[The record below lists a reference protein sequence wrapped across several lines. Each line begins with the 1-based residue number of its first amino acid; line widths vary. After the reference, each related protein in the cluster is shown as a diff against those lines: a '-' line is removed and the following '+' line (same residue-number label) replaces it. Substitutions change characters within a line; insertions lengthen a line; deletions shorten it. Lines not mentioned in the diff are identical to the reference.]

1 MKSSFRPFWISII
14 KDQHYKGF
22 HVDGTFTPTAYNNI
36 INELKEKRGIE
47 FTKSHLK
54 NRLKTL
60 KEHFKESYDFF
71 RNGKLSGFSWNPFT
85 KTWCVEPEVWE
96 QLLQE
101 KPEAIMWKTKM
112 AFGSHIR
119 IRFGFE
125 IGYHGFGMSL
135 EELFAKDRATGQG
148 AKIAREKRMRWMNE
162 PNGVQFESIIKI
174 DDMLSQNEI
183 SLENFNNSSKELD
196 AQRSKACNNKQ
207 SQGTTATQGKKRKV
221 TCDEEFE
228 SLKGAFHNVA
238 DALREV
244 NAILEKSRPRVYSE
258 KEIYDELVNIGV
270 EADLIGDYYV
280 FLCQNTEKVRSFFG
294 CLSERSRNILNK
306 LMNGF

>member
-1 MKSSFRPFWISII
+1 MKKDPSIMKENMKWTLAMDEVFI
-14 KDQHYKGF
+14 QALLDQHYKGF
-22 HVDGTFTPTAYNNI
+22 RVDGTFTPTAYNNI
-36 INELKEKRGIE
+36 INELKKKLGIE

-85 KTWCVEPEVWE
+85 KTWCAEPKVWE

-101 KPEAIMWKTKM
+101 KPEAIRWKTKVIN
-112 AFGSHIR
+112 H
-119 IRFGFE
+119 
-125 IGYHGFGMSL
+125 YDSL

-148 AKIAREKRMRWMNE
+148 DETAKEKRMRWMNE
-162 PNGVQFESIIKI
+162 PNGVQFESIIEI
-174 DDMLSQNEI
+174 DDMLCQNEI

-207 SQGTTATQGKKRKV
+207 SQGTTATQGKKKKV

-228 SLKGAFHNVA
+228 SLKGALHNVA
-238 DALREV
+238 DALREG
-244 NAILEKSRPRVYSE
+244 NTILEKSRPRVYSE

-270 EADLIGDYYV
+270 ETDLIDDYYV

-294 CLSERSRNILNK
+294 CPSERRRNILNK